1 MTRLLGL
8 IPFWGWL
15 LVAAAIAAAFGGL
28 SMALVNERAAHKTTI
43 ANHALEVA
51 ASTALA
57 LKQSEN
63 NRKLEG
69 DLREAQAINTA
80 LVQSLEDAL
89 DGARGAADRSA
100 VGLRNATAAAAARA
114 RSGCKAATPVG
125 EGPAAGDPIG
135 VLADV
140 LGRAD
145 ARAQFLGDLADRRGI
160 AGAACE
166 LEYDA
171 VYRALTS
178 PTTGAQP

>member
-1 MTRLLGL
+1 MISKAIAYGLGIAL
-8 IPFWGWL
+8 
-15 LVAAAIAAAFGGL
+15 AAALAGMGVQSYRLMAEQRDHSDSRSAFDQ
-28 SMALVNERAAHKTTI
+28 ERAKAAQTAH
-43 ANHALEVA
+43 A
-51 ASTALA
+51 
-57 LKQSEN
+57 QSEQ

-69 DLREAQAINTA
+69 DLREAQATNTA

-100 VGLRNATAAAAARA
+100 VGLRNSTAAAAARA